1 MEQILFL
8 KICRNGK
15 DSTADHNVSFKVLV
29 HSQTSPQR
37 PPRGHKKMAVVERFK
52 QESMYDLSA
61 EKSGRC
67 REMAVIR
74 GSTVTNLKLNQNQVS
89 LKLYTNA
96 MGIIKQT
103 PMSMFSA
110 YLLVYLSLTKVFGA
124 MHVTV
129 RANVKICNK

>member
-29 HSQTSPQR
+29 HSQTSAQR

-61 EKSGRC
+61 KKSGCC
-67 REMAVIR
+67 REVAVIR
-74 GSTVTNLKLNQNQVS
+74 GSTVTKLKLNHNQVS
-89 LKLYTNA
+89 LKLYT
-96 MGIIKQT
+96 KT
-103 PMSMFSA
+103 PWE
-110 YLLVYLSLTKVFGA
+110 
-124 MHVTV
+124 
-129 RANVKICNK
+129 